1 MLRDDTIQ
9 ETSRSYWSASLEEEM
24 EPSTAPWKHQ
34 QAEKWQYRNVNRNN
48 VISDFSCLCSKL
60 NNTEAKLTGVPP
72 HCFVIVI
79 VKPWA
84 WYIVAALIIF
94 Y

>member
-1 MLRDDTIQ
+1 MDISIINKHRSDPFTKIPKRRIFMVDT
-9 ETSRSYWSASLEEEM
+9 R
-24 EPSTAPWKHQ
+24 
-34 QAEKWQYRNVNRNN
+34 
-48 VISDFSCLCSKL
+48 LCSKL
-60 NNTEAKLTGVPP
+60 NNTEAKLTRVPP

-84 WYIVAALIIF
+84 WYSVTVLSLL

>member
-1 MLRDDTIQ
+1 
-9 ETSRSYWSASLEEEM
+9 M

-34 QAEKWQYRNVNRNN
+34 EAKKWQYRNVNRNN

-79 VKPWA
+79 VTVCVCFVVVLA
-84 WYIVAALIIF
+84 YLLIVDTIHVVVMVVSYYLI
-94 Y
+94 